1 MPSNVKV
8 IKNINWKGL
17 QLHNEVNAFAGMI
30 VKDIRDGISSGEDIN
45 GSKYSGKLR
54 LRASTVKQKKRKGYS
69 RPSTPLWA
77 TGQMKEVY
85 VKPRATKGNEVAQ
98 IQVPRGRDGM
108 NRIVV
113 GQIHNIGD
121 GVPKREWFGI
131 GSRGKKKLD
140 RAAKKLLHEK
150 LRLKK

>member
-30 VKDIRDGISSGEDIN
+30 VKDIRDGISSGKDIN
-45 GSKYSGKLR
+45 DSAFARLR
-54 LRASTVKQKKRKGYS
+54 LSTVKQKKSKGYS
-69 RPSTPLWA
+69 RPSSPLIA
-77 TGQMKEVY
+77 KGQMKEVY

>member
-1 MPSNVKV
+1 MPSNVKIV
-8 IKNINWKGL
+8 KNINWKGL

-30 VKDIRDGISSGEDIN
+30 VKDIRDGIHARKDIN
-45 GSKYSGKLR
+45 DSAFARLR
-54 LRASTVKQKKRKGYS
+54 LSTVKQKKSKGYS
-69 RPSTPLWA
+69 RPSSPLIA
-77 TGQMKEVY
+77 KGQMKEVY

>member
-8 IKNINWKGL
+8 VKNINWKGL
-17 QLHNEVNAFAGMI
+17 QLHREVNVLAGMI
-30 VKDIRDGISSGEDIN
+30 VKDIRDGIHAGENIDGSSFA
-45 GSKYSGKLR
+45 R
-54 LRASTVKQKKRKGYS
+54 LKASTVKQKKKKGYS
-69 RPSTPLWA
+69 RPSSPLIA

>member
-8 IKNINWKGL
+8 VKNINWKGL

-30 VKDIRDGISSGEDIN
+30 VKDIRDGISSGKNIN
-45 GSKYSGKLR
+45 GSSFAR

-69 RPSTPLWA
+69 RPSSPLIA

-85 VKPRATKGNEVAQ
+85 VKPRATRGNEVAQ

-121 GVPKREWFGI
+121 GLPERKWFGI
-131 GSRGKKKLD
+131 GTRGKKKLN

-150 LRLKK
+150 LRIKR